1 MKPPKQTP
9 ESPTKPERY
18 LRIWDI
24 LGDKKRDILPILP
37 ISKSAWWA
45 GIRKGMYPKGVKISE
60 RCTAWRESEIR
71 AITEVT

>member
-1 MKPPKQTP
+1 MKTKQLPETP
-9 ESPTKPERY
+9 QTPERY

-24 LGDKKRDILPILP
+24 VGDKKRGITPILP

-60 RCTAWRESEIR
+60 RCTAWRASEVM
-71 AITEVT
+71 AIGVK

>member
-1 MKPPKQTP
+1 MKPKSIP
-9 ESPTKPERY
+9 ETSTKPERY

-24 LGDKKRDILPILP
+24 VGDKKRGITPILP

-60 RCTAWRESEIR
+60 RCTAWRESDIR
-71 AITEVT
+71 AIGVA